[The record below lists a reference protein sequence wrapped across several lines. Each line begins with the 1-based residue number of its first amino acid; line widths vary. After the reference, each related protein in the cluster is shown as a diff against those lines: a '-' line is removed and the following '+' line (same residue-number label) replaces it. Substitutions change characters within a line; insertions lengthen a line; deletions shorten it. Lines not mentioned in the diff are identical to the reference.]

1 MTWNTMNPLGPSD
14 PVLGTLILVTL
25 LALGYALSLLYR
37 VIWLRE
43 GRPIP
48 PEGLDEDREEDED
61 DE

>member
-1 MTWNTMNPLGPSD
+1 
-14 PVLGTLILVTL
+14 LGTLILVTL